1 MLQLF
6 EPLMEARETIFS
18 FRHGPKL
25 LLLLKPLRLGACRAH
40 QQISRRI
47 SISFLSKVM
56 WEKRWSSLI
65 VFKAGG
71 QNGNDHIRP
80 KNPRE
85 IIALTSSWL
94 LFLLNLHATNW
105 PLFEKWMRIA
115 FASVLTDF
123 TKNPLFFI
131 NANKTDR
138 KSKSIFS
145 WIICHLSKINLFCCQ
160 MMWQSTDNFS
170 KQVLN
175 KVSCEFWT

>member
-1 MLQLF
+1 MQLF

-25 LLLLKPLRLGACRAH
+25 LLLLKPLRLGACRPLTSKFH
-40 QQISRRI
+40 VESQSR
-47 SISFLSKVM
+47 SCPKLC
-56 WEKRWSSLI
+56 EKNVDLLLCCWSSLI

-105 PLFEKWMRIA
+105 PLFEKWMKIA
-115 FASVLTDF
+115 LLKKLTWQ
-123 TKNPLFFI
+123 KIPLIFL
-131 NANKTDR
+131 NVNKTDR
-138 KSKSIFS
+138 KSKPILS
-145 WIICHLSKINLFCCQ
+145 WIICHLRQ
-160 MMWQSTDNFS
+160 
-170 KQVLN
+170 KQKSICYLLLN
-175 KVSCEFWT
+175 DVTANG